1 MANIT
6 ITNTRQRSIT
16 RDLKAEKVYSW
27 DADNAYPQRVRDLV
41 FSSGVAKQAL
51 EKFATFV
58 MGQGIADSTLYKRVV
73 NRYGMTFDK
82 LMRFAIKDY
91 CLNYSF
97 AIHVSYNAAGD
108 PIAYTPMPVEYIR
121 LCWDGRIAYYDN
133 WDRRKLKDNGKYNAN
148 DIVRFNRFNPARAAS
163 EISVMPGDTIA
174 EKIAAYPGQ
183 VYWYSAA
190 GDNEY
195 PLSPFDPVLEDI
207 EVDAEVKIGKLK
219 NVKSNFMAAQMVIY
233 RGKFESDQAKAAFV
247 ESLTEFQGN
256 ENLGT
261 MMLVEVADGAADFDI
276 KPFNIMDF
284 DKYWEHTERSVQE
297 NIVRALQQPQVLST
311 MAVAG
316 KLGTSSEIED
326 AKVFYSEITGYHRMI
341 IEEEFSRLIGQS
353 IQIVPVAT
361 KSNQRNAANNP

>member
-27 DADNAYPQRVRDLV
+27 DADNAYPQRVMDLV
-41 FSSGVAKQAL
+41 FSSGTAKQAWA
-51 EKFATFV
+51 KFCTFV

-73 NRYGMTFDK
+73 NRYGMTLDK
-82 LMRFAIKDY
+82 MMRACIHDY
-91 CLNYSF
+91 CLYSGLSV
-97 AIHVSYNAAGD
+97 HVSYNAAGD
-108 PIAYTPMPVEYIR
+108 PIAYAPMPFEYTR
-121 LCWDGRIAYYDN
+121 LTFDGRIAYYDN
-133 WDRRKLKDNGKYNAN
+133 WDKRKLKDNGKYNAN
-148 DIVRFNRFNPARAAS
+148 DIVRFTRYNPAKAAA
-163 EISVMPGDTIA
+163 EIEAMPGDTLQ
-174 EKIAAYPGQ
+174 EKIADYPGQ

-219 NVKSNFMAAQMVIY
+219 NVKSNFMAAQMVKY

-256 ENLGT
+256 ENLGNL
-261 MMLVEVADGAADFDI
+261 MLVEVEDGAADFEVV
-276 KPFNIMDF
+276 PFNLMDF

-326 AKVFYSEITGYHRMI
+326 AKVFYSDITQYDRMI
-341 IEEEFSRLIGQS
+341 IEEEFTRLIGQP

-361 KSNQRNAANNP
+361 KSNQ

>member
-16 RDLKAEKVYSW
+16 RDLNAEKVYSW

-41 FSSGVAKQAL
+41 FSSGVAKQAW

-58 MGQGIADSTLYKRVV
+58 MGQGISDPVLYKKVV

-82 LMRFAIKDY
+82 LMRFAVKDY
-91 CLNYSF
+91 CLISSF

-108 PIAYTPMPVEYIR
+108 PIAYAPMPAEYIR
-121 LCWDGRIAYYDN
+121 LCFDGRIAYYDN
-133 WDRRKLKDNGKYNAN
+133 WDKRKLKDKGKYNAN
-148 DIVRFNRFNPARAAS
+148 DILRFERFNPALAAS
-163 EISVMPGDTIA
+163 QIAEMPGDTIQ

-183 VYWYSAA
+183 VFWYSAA

-233 RGKFESDQAKAAFV
+233 RGKFESPQAKAAFV

-256 ENLGT
+256 ENLGQ
-261 MMLVEVADGAADFDI
+261 MMLVEVEDGQADFDI

-311 MAVAG
+311 MSVAG

-341 IEEEFSRLIGQS
+341 IEEEFTRLIAQPV
-353 IQIVPVAT
+353 QIIPITTKQNAT
-361 KSNQRNAANNP
+361 DNP